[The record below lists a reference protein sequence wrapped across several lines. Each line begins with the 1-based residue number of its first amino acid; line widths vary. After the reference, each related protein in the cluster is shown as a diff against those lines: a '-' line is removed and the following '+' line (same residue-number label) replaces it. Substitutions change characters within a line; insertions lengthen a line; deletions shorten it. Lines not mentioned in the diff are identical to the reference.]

1 MRPIARFAEEW
12 LGRAG
17 IVFDIL
23 LAVYLAINWLA
34 PQTLFGAAVLIAAAI
49 AGIWLLIRITRRIL
63 KAAVW
68 RLRNRLLVTYVF
80 IAVVPIALILS
91 LVALGAYSLVNQLAV
106 YLVTS
111 ELDRRIEAL
120 EDAARSMVE
129 FPPERMAELA
139 PRIAEVLVRGSSA
152 RLEILGIGKGARF
165 RYPPDST
172 LVEPPAGWETTRGVL
187 IRGTRPYLWSFS
199 KSASSSLTVITPLTR
214 ELLAGLVPGLGVVDF
229 GSLDSSSSVRA
240 DTDGSAVRTLPPPA
254 FGFDREVLWFAAVPS
269 AEWDRPGRVS
279 TRYGIGVRTRLSAVL
294 ASVFNRG
301 GDLAQGFLTILLVA
315 GVIVF
320 FVVEIVS
327 LVLGA
332 AMTRTITGAVHG
344 LYEGTQKVTEGDF
357 SHRIEVSGTD
367 QLAELGHSFNRM
379 TANIQRLL
387 TVAKEKERLQS
398 EIEIAREVQQQ
409 LFPREIPQT
418 ASWRITAVCQP
429 ASMVSGDYYD
439 YAVLPDSRVVLAIG
453 DVAGK
458 GISAALLMASLQ
470 SALRSQLQVAG
481 DSDSGS
487 GLSTAVLVERINRQ
501 LYAATSPEK
510 YATLFLGIYDPA
522 TGALTY
528 TNGGHLPPAQIRS
541 GRATRLEVTGTI
553 VGAFQAAVYKE
564 NCVQIE
570 PGDLLVAF
578 TDGATESENSY
589 DEMFGEDRLTELV
602 ARHAARSEE
611 EIVQA
616 VATGIR
622 EWTGSDELQDDLTLL
637 LIRRL

>member
-1 MRPIARFAEEW
+1 MRAIARYAEEW

-17 IVFDIL
+17 IVFAIL
-23 LAVYLAINWLA
+23 LASYLTLNWFA
-34 PQTLFGAAVLIAAAI
+34 PQALARPAIFIAAI
-49 AGIWLLIRITRRIL
+49 AAGLWLLVRVARRVL

-91 LVALGAYSLVNQLAV
+91 LATLGAYSLVNQLAV

-129 FPPERMAELA
+129 FSPERMAELA
-139 PRIAEVLVRGSSA
+139 PRIAEVLGRGSSA
-152 RLEILGIGKGARF
+152 GLEILGRGNKARF
-165 RYPPDST
+165 RYPPDSS
-172 LVEPPAGWETTRGVL
+172 LVDPPEGWETTRGVL

-199 KSASSSLTVITPLTR
+199 KSASSSLTVTMPLTR
-214 ELLAGLVPGLGVVDF
+214 ELLASLVPGLGVVDF
-229 GSLDSSSSVRA
+229 GASNGSSPVRA
-240 DTDGSAVRTLPPPA
+240 DTDGTAVRTLPPAA
-254 FGFDREVLWFAAVPS
+254 FSFDREVLWFATVPS
-269 AEWDRPGRVS
+269 AEWDRPGQLSNQYV
-279 TRYGIGVRTRLSAVL
+279 IAVRTRLSAVL
-294 ASVFNRG
+294 ASVFNR
-301 GDLAQGFLTILLVA
+301 DTDVAQRALTLLLLACV
-315 GVIVF
+315 VVF
-320 FVVEIVS
+320 VVVEIVS
-327 LVLGA
+327 LMLGF
-332 AMTRTITGAVHG
+332 AMTRTITGAVHH
-344 LYEGTQKVTEGDF
+344 LYEGTQKITEGDF
-357 SHRIEVSGTD
+357 AYRIEVSGAD

-379 TANIQRLL
+379 IANIQRLL
-387 TVAKEKERLQS
+387 AVAKEKERLQS

-409 LFPREIPQT
+409 LFPRQAPQT

-429 ASMVSGDYYD
+429 ARMVSGDYYD

-481 DSDSGS
+481 DSGS

-522 TGALTY
+522 NGVLTY
-528 TNGGHLPPAQIRS
+528 TNGGHLPPALIRAGS
-541 GRATRLEVTGTI
+541 ATRLEVNGTI
-553 VGAFQAAVYKE
+553 VGAFPAAAYRE
-564 NCVQIE
+564 NRVELE

-589 DEMFGEDRLTELV
+589 DEMFGEDRLAELI
-602 ARHAARSEE
+602 ARHAGRSDE

-616 VATGIR
+616 VAAGIR